1 MAWTVERITE
11 LCVEYC
17 GRCGIK
23 FNSPVVINGR
33 LTRTLGRCFYE
44 KYGLNWEPVKIEI
57 SRQLLETAT
66 DKSIEAVIAHE
77 CAHYVSCAITHENHG
92 HDSTFRFYCEKI
104 GTTND
109 TAVYSDLERTK
120 GNEEIYKYTIYC
132 SCCGKFIA
140 GRSRACRI
148 TKEPWNFF
156 SKCCNAEVK
165 VKQNW

>member
-17 GRCGIK
+17 DRCNIK

-44 KYGLNWEPVKIEI
+44 GHGSVWNPVKIEI

-66 DKSIEAVIAHE
+66 DESIEAVIAHE
-77 CAHYVSCAITHENHG
+77 CAHYVSCAITHEDHG

-109 TAVYSDLERTK
+109 TAVYSDLERKKETK
-120 GNEEIYKYTIYC
+120 KSINIL
-132 SCCGKFIA
+132 FIA
-140 GRSRACRI
+140 LAAGNLLQANPVLVALLKNLGI
-148 TKEPWNFF
+148 FLV
-156 SKCCNAEVK
+156 NAVMQK
-165 VKQNW
+165 LR

>member
-17 GRCGIK
+17 DRCNIK

-44 KYGLNWEPVKIEI
+44 GHGSVWNPVKIEI

-66 DKSIEAVIAHE
+66 DESIEAVIAHE

-92 HDSTFRFYCEKI
+92 HDSTFRFYCKKI

-109 TAVYSDLERTK
+109 TAVYSDLERKKETK
-120 GNEEIYKYTIYC
+120 KSINIL
-132 SCCGKFIA
+132 FIA
-140 GRSRACRI
+140 LAAGNLLQANSVLVALLKNLGI
-148 TKEPWNFF
+148 
-156 SKCCNAEVK
+156 SLVNAVMQK
-165 VKQNW
+165 LR

>member
-17 GRCGIK
+17 DRCNIK

-44 KYGLNWEPVKIEI
+44 GHGSVWNPVKIEI

-66 DKSIEAVIAHE
+66 DESIEAVIAHE

-109 TAVYSDLERTK
+109 TAVYSDLERKKETK
-120 GNEEIYKYTIYC
+120 KSINIL
-132 SCCGKFIA
+132 FIA
-140 GRSRACRI
+140 LAAGNLLQADPVLVVLLKNLGISLV
-148 TKEPWNFF
+148 
-156 SKCCNAEVK
+156 NAVMQK
-165 VKQNW
+165 LR

>member
-11 LCVEYC
+11 LCKEYC

-23 FNSPVVINGR
+23 FNSPVVINDR
-33 LTRTLGRCFYE
+33 LTRTLGRCFCE
-44 KYGLNWEPVKIEI
+44 GHGSVWNPVKIEI

-66 DKSIEAVIAHE
+66 DESIEAVIAHE

-109 TAVYSDLERTK
+109 TAVYSDLERKKETK
-120 GNEEIYKYTIYC
+120 KSINIL
-132 SCCGKFIA
+132 FIA
-140 GRSRACRI
+140 LAAGNLLQANPVLIALLKSLGI
-148 TKEPWNFF
+148 FLV
-156 SKCCNAEVK
+156 NAVMQK
-165 VKQNW
+165 LR

>member
-11 LCVEYC
+11 LCKEYC

-44 KYGLNWEPVKIEI
+44 RCGLNWNPVKIEI

-66 DKSIEAVIAHE
+66 DESIEAVIAHE

-109 TAVYSDLERTK
+109 TAVYSDLERKKETK
-120 GNEEIYKYTIYC
+120 KSINIL
-132 SCCGKFIA
+132 FIA
-140 GRSRACRI
+140 LAAGNLLQANPVLVALLKSLGI
-148 TKEPWNFF
+148 FLV
-156 SKCCNAEVK
+156 NAVMQK
-165 VKQNW
+165 LR

>member
-11 LCVEYC
+11 LCKEYC

-23 FNSPVVINGR
+23 FNSPVVINSR

-44 KYGLNWEPVKIEI
+44 GHGSVWNPVKIEI
-57 SRQLLETAT
+57 SRQLLKTAT
-66 DKSIEAVIAHE
+66 DESIEAVIAHE

-109 TAVYSDLERTK
+109 TAVYSDLERKKETK
-120 GNEEIYKYTIYC
+120 KSINIL
-132 SCCGKFIA
+132 FIA
-140 GRSRACRI
+140 LAAGNLLQANPVLVALLKSLGI
-148 TKEPWNFF
+148 FLV
-156 SKCCNAEVK
+156 NAVMQK
-165 VKQNW
+165 LR

>member
-17 GRCGIK
+17 DRCNIK

-44 KYGLNWEPVKIEI
+44 GHGSVWNPVKIEI

-66 DKSIEAVIAHE
+66 DESIEAVIAHE
-77 CAHYVSCAITHENHG
+77 CAHYVSCAITHEDHG

-109 TAVYSDLERTK
+109 TAVYSDLERKKETK
-120 GNEEIYKYTIYC
+120 KSINIL
-132 SCCGKFIA
+132 FIA
-140 GRSRACRI
+140 LAAGNLLQANPVLVALLKSLGI
-148 TKEPWNFF
+148 FLV
-156 SKCCNAEVK
+156 NAVMQK
-165 VKQNW
+165 LR

>member
-17 GRCGIK
+17 DRCNIK

-44 KYGLNWEPVKIEI
+44 GHGSVWNPVKIEI

-66 DKSIEAVIAHE
+66 DESIEAVIAHE

-109 TAVYSDLERTK
+109 TAVYSDLERKKETK
-120 GNEEIYKYTIYC
+120 KSINIL
-132 SCCGKFIA
+132 FIA
-140 GRSRACRI
+140 LAAGNLLQANSVLVALLKSLGI
-148 TKEPWNFF
+148 FLV
-156 SKCCNAEVK
+156 NAVMQK
-165 VKQNW
+165 LR

>member
-17 GRCGIK
+17 DRCNIK

-44 KYGLNWEPVKIEI
+44 GHGSVWNPVKIEI

-66 DKSIEAVIAHE
+66 DESIEAVIAHE

-109 TAVYSDLERTK
+109 TAVYSDLERKKETK
-120 GNEEIYKYTIYC
+120 KSINIL
-132 SCCGKFIA
+132 FIA
-140 GRSRACRI
+140 LA
-148 TKEPWNFF
+148 
-156 SKCCNAEVK
+156 AENLLQADPVLVVLLK
-165 VKQNW
+165 SLGISLVNVVMQKLR

>member
-17 GRCGIK
+17 DRCNIK

-44 KYGLNWEPVKIEI
+44 GHGSVWNPVKIEI

-66 DKSIEAVIAHE
+66 DESIEAVIAHE

-109 TAVYSDLERTK
+109 TAIYSDLERKKETK
-120 GNEEIYKYTIYC
+120 KSINIL
-132 SCCGKFIA
+132 FIA
-140 GRSRACRI
+140 LAAGNLLQANPVLVALLKSLGI
-148 TKEPWNFF
+148 FLV
-156 SKCCNAEVK
+156 NAVIVMQK
-165 VKQNW
+165 LR

>member
-17 GRCGIK
+17 DRCNIK
-23 FNSPVVINGR
+23 FNSPVVINDR

-44 KYGLNWEPVKIEI
+44 GHGSVWNPVKIEI

-66 DKSIEAVIAHE
+66 DESIEAVIAHE

-109 TAVYSDLERTK
+109 TAVYFDLERKKETK
-120 GNEEIYKYTIYC
+120 KSINIL
-132 SCCGKFIA
+132 FIA
-140 GRSRACRI
+140 LTAGNLLQANPVLVALLKSLGI
-148 TKEPWNFF
+148 FLV
-156 SKCCNAEVK
+156 NAVMQK
-165 VKQNW
+165 LR

>member
-17 GRCGIK
+17 DRCNIK

-44 KYGLNWEPVKIEI
+44 GHGSVWNPVKIEI

-66 DKSIEAVIAHE
+66 DESIEAVIAHE

-109 TAVYSDLERTK
+109 TAVYFDLERKKETK
-120 GNEEIYKYTIYC
+120 KSINIL
-132 SCCGKFIA
+132 FIA
-140 GRSRACRI
+140 LAAGNLLQADPVLVALLKSLGI
-148 TKEPWNFF
+148 FLV
-156 SKCCNAEVK
+156 NAVMQK
-165 VKQNW
+165 LR

>member
-17 GRCGIK
+17 DRCNIK

-44 KYGLNWEPVKIEI
+44 GHGSAWNPVKIEI

-66 DKSIEAVIAHE
+66 DESIEAVIAHE

-109 TAVYSDLERTK
+109 TAVYSDLERKKETK
-120 GNEEIYKYTIYC
+120 KSINLL
-132 SCCGKFIA
+132 FIA
-140 GRSRACRI
+140 L
-148 TKEPWNFF
+148 T
-156 SKCCNAEVK
+156 AEILLQVNLMLVVLLK
-165 VKQNW
+165 NLGISLVNVVMQKLR

>member
-17 GRCGIK
+17 DRCNIK

-44 KYGLNWEPVKIEI
+44 GHGSVWNPVKIEI

-66 DKSIEAVIAHE
+66 DESIEAVIAHE

-109 TAVYSDLERTK
+109 TAVYYDLERKKETK
-120 GNEEIYKYTIYC
+120 KSINIL
-132 SCCGKFIA
+132 FIA
-140 GRSRACRI
+140 LAAGNLLQANPVLVALLKSLGI
-148 TKEPWNFF
+148 FLV
-156 SKCCNAEVK
+156 NAVMQK
-165 VKQNW
+165 LR

>member
-17 GRCGIK
+17 DRCNIK
-23 FNSPVVINGR
+23 FNSPVVINDR

-44 KYGLNWEPVKIEI
+44 GHGSVWNPVKIEI

-66 DKSIEAVIAHE
+66 DESIEAVIAHE

-109 TAVYSDLERTK
+109 TAVYSDLERKKETK
-120 GNEEIYKYTIYC
+120 KSINIL
-132 SCCGKFIA
+132 FIA
-140 GRSRACRI
+140 LAAGNLLQANPVLVALLKSLGI
-148 TKEPWNFF
+148 FLV
-156 SKCCNAEVK
+156 NAVMQK
-165 VKQNW
+165 LR

>member
-11 LCVEYC
+11 LCKEYC

-23 FNSPVVINGR
+23 FNSPVVINDR
-33 LTRTLGRCFYE
+33 LTRTLGRCFCE
-44 KYGLNWEPVKIEI
+44 GHGSVWNPVKIEI

-66 DKSIEAVIAHE
+66 DESIEAVIAHE

-109 TAVYSDLERTK
+109 TAVYSDLERKKETK
-120 GNEEIYKYTIYC
+120 KSINIL
-132 SCCGKFIA
+132 FIA
-140 GRSRACRI
+140 LAAGNLLQANPVLVALLKSLGI
-148 TKEPWNFF
+148 FLV
-156 SKCCNAEVK
+156 NAVMQK
-165 VKQNW
+165 LR

>member
-17 GRCGIK
+17 DRCNIK
-23 FNSPVVINGR
+23 FNSPVVINDR

-44 KYGLNWEPVKIEI
+44 GHGSVWNPVKIEI
-57 SRQLLETAT
+57 SRQLLKTAT
-66 DKSIEAVIAHE
+66 DESIEAVIAHE

-109 TAVYSDLERTK
+109 TAVYSDLERKKETK
-120 GNEEIYKYTIYC
+120 KSINIL
-132 SCCGKFIA
+132 FIA
-140 GRSRACRI
+140 LAAGNLLQANPVLVVLLKSLGI
-148 TKEPWNFF
+148 FLV
-156 SKCCNAEVK
+156 NAVMQK
-165 VKQNW
+165 LG

>member
-17 GRCGIK
+17 DRCNIK

-44 KYGLNWEPVKIEI
+44 GHGSVWNPVKIEI

-77 CAHYVSCAITHENHG
+77 CAHYVSCAITHEDHG

-109 TAVYSDLERTK
+109 TAVYFDLERKKETK
-120 GNEEIYKYTIYC
+120 KSINIL
-132 SCCGKFIA
+132 FIA
-140 GRSRACRI
+140 LTAGNLLQANPVLVALLKSLGI
-148 TKEPWNFF
+148 FLV
-156 SKCCNAEVK
+156 NAVMQK
-165 VKQNW
+165 LR

>member
-17 GRCGIK
+17 DRCNIK

-44 KYGLNWEPVKIEI
+44 GHGSVWNPVKIEI

-77 CAHYVSCAITHENHG
+77 CAHYVSCAITHEDHG

-109 TAVYSDLERTK
+109 TAVYSDLERKKETK
-120 GNEEIYKYTIYC
+120 KSINIL
-132 SCCGKFIA
+132 FIA
-140 GRSRACRI
+140 LTAGNLLQANPVLVALLKSLGI
-148 TKEPWNFF
+148 FLV
-156 SKCCNAEVK
+156 NAVMQK
-165 VKQNW
+165 LR

>member
-11 LCVEYC
+11 LCKEYC

-44 KYGLNWEPVKIEI
+44 GHGSVWNPVKIEI

-66 DKSIEAVIAHE
+66 DESIEAVIAHE

-109 TAVYSDLERTK
+109 TAVYSDLERKKETK
-120 GNEEIYKYTIYC
+120 KSINILFITLAAGNLLQANPVLVALLKSLGI
-132 SCCGKFIA
+132 FLV
-140 GRSRACRI
+140 
-148 TKEPWNFF
+148 
-156 SKCCNAEVK
+156 NAVMQK
-165 VKQNW
+165 LR

>member
-17 GRCGIK
+17 DRCNIK
-23 FNSPVVINGR
+23 FNSPVVINDR

-44 KYGLNWEPVKIEI
+44 GHGSVWNPVKIEI

-66 DKSIEAVIAHE
+66 DESIEAVIAHE

-109 TAVYSDLERTK
+109 TAVYFDLERKKETK
-120 GNEEIYKYTIYC
+120 KSINIL
-132 SCCGKFIA
+132 FIA
-140 GRSRACRI
+140 LAAGNLLQANPVLVALLKSLGI
-148 TKEPWNFF
+148 FLV
-156 SKCCNAEVK
+156 NAVIVMQK
-165 VKQNW
+165 LR

>member
-17 GRCGIK
+17 DRCNIK

-44 KYGLNWEPVKIEI
+44 GHGSVWNPVKIEI

-66 DKSIEAVIAHE
+66 DESIEAVIAHE

-109 TAVYSDLERTK
+109 TAVYSDLERKKETK
-120 GNEEIYKYTIYC
+120 KSINIL
-132 SCCGKFIA
+132 FIA
-140 GRSRACRI
+140 L
-148 TKEPWNFF
+148 T
-156 SKCCNAEVK
+156 AEILLQVNLMLVVLLK
-165 VKQNW
+165 NLGISLVNVVMQKLR

>member
-17 GRCGIK
+17 NRCNIK

-44 KYGLNWEPVKIEI
+44 GHGSVWNPVKIEI

-66 DKSIEAVIAHE
+66 DESIEAVIAHE

-109 TAVYSDLERTK
+109 TAVYSDLERKKETK
-120 GNEEIYKYTIYC
+120 KSINIL
-132 SCCGKFIA
+132 FIA
-140 GRSRACRI
+140 LAAGNLLQANPVLVALLKSLGI
-148 TKEPWNFF
+148 FLV
-156 SKCCNAEVK
+156 NAVMQK
-165 VKQNW
+165 LR

>member
-17 GRCGIK
+17 DRCNIK

-33 LTRTLGRCFYE
+33 LTKTLGRCFYE
-44 KYGLNWEPVKIEI
+44 GHGSVWNPVKIEI

-66 DKSIEAVIAHE
+66 DESIEAVIAHE
-77 CAHYVSCAITHENHG
+77 CAHYVSCAITHEDHG

-109 TAVYSDLERTK
+109 TAVYSNLERKKETK
-120 GNEEIYKYTIYC
+120 KSINIL
-132 SCCGKFIA
+132 FIA
-140 GRSRACRI
+140 LAAGNLLQANPVLVALLKSLGI
-148 TKEPWNFF
+148 F
-156 SKCCNAEVK
+156 
-165 VKQNW
+165 

>member
-17 GRCGIK
+17 DRCNIK

-44 KYGLNWEPVKIEI
+44 GHGSVWNPVKIEI

-66 DKSIEAVIAHE
+66 DESIEAVIAHE

-109 TAVYSDLERTK
+109 TAVYSDLERKKETK
-120 GNEEIYKYTIYC
+120 KSINIL
-132 SCCGKFIA
+132 FIA
-140 GRSRACRI
+140 LAAGNLLQANSVLVASLKSLGI
-148 TKEPWNFF
+148 FLV
-156 SKCCNAEVK
+156 NAVMQK
-165 VKQNW
+165 LR

>member
-11 LCVEYC
+11 LCKEYC

-44 KYGLNWEPVKIEI
+44 GHGSVWNPVKIEI

-66 DKSIEAVIAHE
+66 DESIEAVIAHE

-109 TAVYSDLERTK
+109 TAVYSDLERKKETK
-120 GNEEIYKYTIYC
+120 KSINIL
-132 SCCGKFIA
+132 FIA
-140 GRSRACRI
+140 LAAGNLLQANPVLVALLKSLGI
-148 TKEPWNFF
+148 FLV
-156 SKCCNAEVK
+156 NAVMQK
-165 VKQNW
+165 LR

>member
-11 LCVEYC
+11 LCKEYC

-44 KYGLNWEPVKIEI
+44 GHGSVWNPVKIEI

-66 DKSIEAVIAHE
+66 DESIEAVIAHE

-109 TAVYSDLERTK
+109 TAVYSDLERKKETK
-120 GNEEIYKYTIYC
+120 KSINIL
-132 SCCGKFIA
+132 FIA
-140 GRSRACRI
+140 LAAGNLLQANPVLVALLKNLGISLVNVVMQKLR
-148 TKEPWNFF
+148 
-156 SKCCNAEVK
+156 
-165 VKQNW
+165 

>member
-17 GRCGIK
+17 GRCDIK

-44 KYGLNWEPVKIEI
+44 RHGSVWNPVKIEI

-66 DKSIEAVIAHE
+66 DESFEAVIAHE

-109 TAVYSDLERTK
+109 TAVYSDLERKKETK
-120 GNEEIYKYTIYC
+120 KSINIL
-132 SCCGKFIA
+132 FIA
-140 GRSRACRI
+140 LAAGKLLQANPVLVALLKSLGI
-148 TKEPWNFF
+148 FLV
-156 SKCCNAEVK
+156 NAVMQK
-165 VKQNW
+165 LR

>member
-17 GRCGIK
+17 DRCNIK

-44 KYGLNWEPVKIEI
+44 GHGSVWNPVKIEI

-66 DKSIEAVIAHE
+66 DESIEAVIAHE

-109 TAVYSDLERTK
+109 TAVYSDLERKKETK
-120 GNEEIYKYTIYC
+120 KSINIL
-132 SCCGKFIA
+132 FIA
-140 GRSRACRI
+140 LAAGNLLQANPVLVALLKSLGI
-148 TKEPWNFF
+148 FLV
-156 SKCCNAEVK
+156 NAVMQK
-165 VKQNW
+165 LR

>member
-17 GRCGIK
+17 DRCDIK

-44 KYGLNWEPVKIEI
+44 GHGSVWNPVKIEI

-66 DKSIEAVIAHE
+66 DESIEAVIAHE

-109 TAVYSDLERTK
+109 TAVYSDLERKKETK
-120 GNEEIYKYTIYC
+120 KSINILFMALAAGNLLQANLVLVVSLKNLGI
-132 SCCGKFIA
+132 SLV
-140 GRSRACRI
+140 
-148 TKEPWNFF
+148 
-156 SKCCNAEVK
+156 NAVMQK
-165 VKQNW
+165 LR

>member
-17 GRCGIK
+17 GRCDIK

-44 KYGLNWEPVKIEI
+44 GHGSVWNPVKIEI

-66 DKSIEAVIAHE
+66 DESIEAVIAHE

-109 TAVYSDLERTK
+109 TAIYFDLERKKETK
-120 GNEEIYKYTIYC
+120 KSINIL
-132 SCCGKFIA
+132 FIA
-140 GRSRACRI
+140 LAAGNLLQANPVLVALLKSLGI
-148 TKEPWNFF
+148 FLV
-156 SKCCNAEVK
+156 NAVIVMQK
-165 VKQNW
+165 LR